1 MTARRETVFVA
12 LGSNL
17 GDRAAHLARARAAL
31 AALPGTTL
39 AAASAVEETAPLGGA
54 DQPAYLNQMVRLD
67 TGLAPRALLE
77 ACQAIERAAGRDR
90 RERWASRTLDL
101 DIVLFGTRTISEPD
115 LTVPHPGLA
124 HRDFWQRELAEL
136 RADDR

>member
-31 AALPGTTL
+31 GTTL